1 MTAPQAFSH
10 SYLLFVTERFGLG
23 LFIGSILPITNALI
37 GRLTPPEE
45 RGFTYGM
52 TSSAYFLGNSMGP
65 ITGGMVAAF
74 IGIEWVFMLT
84 TVLLLLGLV
93 WVGISVPEERRK

>member
-1 MTAPQAFSH
+1 
-10 SYLLFVTERFGLG
+10 
-23 LFIGSILPITNALI
+23 
-37 GRLTPPEE
+37 
-45 RGFTYGM
+45 M